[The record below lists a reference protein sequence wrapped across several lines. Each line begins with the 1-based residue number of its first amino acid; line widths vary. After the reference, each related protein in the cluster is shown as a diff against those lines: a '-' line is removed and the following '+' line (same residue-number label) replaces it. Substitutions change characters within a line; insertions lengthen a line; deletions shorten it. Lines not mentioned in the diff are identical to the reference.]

1 MYQLA
6 DWCLGPTT
14 HKSTIKLTPNHKPT
28 PTKYLDPTTGKTLQS
43 IAFLAYLKDVLGVSG
58 PHLVVVPLSVL
69 PNWMSEIE
77 RFCPSMRCIR
87 FHGPKQERARIK
99 AEELCD
105 VREFDLVVTTYEM
118 LTSEVNFF
126 KRRFF
131 WRVVIVDEGHRL
143 KNEKSQLSEN
153 LRKVRF
159 CMYACMYG
167 LVHICPRSTP

>member
-1 MYQLA
+1 MCARHALHTLNQSNPLH
-6 DWCLGPTT
+6 PNPSNQTT
-14 HKSTIKLTPNHKPT
+14 L
-28 PTKYLDPTTGKTLQS
+28 TGKTLQS
-43 IAFLAYLKDVLGVSG
+43 IAFLAYLKDVLGVPG

-69 PNWMSEIE
+69 PNWMSEVE

-87 FHGPKQERARIK
+87 FHGPKEERARIK
-99 AEELCD
+99 AEELGD

-118 LTSEVNFF
+118 LSSEVNFF

-153 LRKVRF
+153 LRKVRP
-159 CMYACMYG
+159 AG
-167 LVHICPRSTP
+167 RPG